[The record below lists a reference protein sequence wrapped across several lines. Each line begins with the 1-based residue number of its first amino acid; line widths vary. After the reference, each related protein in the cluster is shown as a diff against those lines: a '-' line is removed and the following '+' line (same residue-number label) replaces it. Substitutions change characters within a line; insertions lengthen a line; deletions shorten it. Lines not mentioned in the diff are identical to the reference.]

1 MTLREQTGGCVGRKD
16 RYLVG
21 LDVGTSKVCAIV
33 GELLDDGGLD
43 VVGIGVAESRGIRR
57 GVIVNLEAAVDSIK
71 KAVDEAEL
79 MAGVEIDAVHLSMAG
94 PHIKGFNSRGVIA
107 VAGKSREITRD
118 DVRRAIEAA
127 KAVSL
132 PAGREILHVL
142 PQDFVVDEQDGIG
155 APVGMTGARLEVNVH
170 IVTSAT
176 TATQNLVSCVNR
188 AGVGVIDT
196 VVEQIGA
203 AEAVLTPDEKELGVA
218 LVDIGGGTT
227 DIAIFERG
235 SLWHTAVIGVGGDHF
250 TSDIAVG
257 LRMPI
262 PDAEKLKRKCGC
274 ALSAMVDEDE
284 TIDVASVGGR
294 RSRVMARR
302 ILSEI
307 LQPRAEEIFHLVWD
321 EIRRAGYEKSLN
333 SGIVLTGG
341 GAILEGMPEIAEQ
354 IFDLADQTRRADRH
368 RRACRPRRQ
377 SGLRDGRGPGALRPA
392 ESGSGSGALDRRG
405 RLWTSG
411 GPAQGAVPGVLLG
424 KGRPGLRTR
433 RIRMSQDSNFFTP
446 IFKDINPSELRL
458 KLDEDRR
465 AGARIKVVGVGGGG
479 SNAVARMVKSGFQGV
494 DFLVANTDL
503 QALQANPA
511 PVKVQIG
518 SKLTKGLGAGAD
530 PNVGRQAAL
539 EDTDKLIQSLD
550 GADMVFVTTGLG
562 GGTGTGAA
570 PVIASL
576 ASELGAL
583 TIAVV
588 TKPFKFEG
596 RKRHQQA
603 EAGLEALRECVD
615 TVITIPNERLLA
627 IIDRHTSL
635 NDSFMTA
642 DDVLR
647 QAIQGISDLI
657 LVPGLINLDFA
668 DVKTIMA
675 GMGIAMM
682 GTGIAEGENRAMS
695 GRAEGD
701 LQPAA
706 RRRVGRRRSRR
717 DHQRH
722 RRPGPVAARSERGVD
737 DHPGGGPR
745 RRQHHLRRGG
755 RRVAHR
761 PREDHRDRHRL
772 RPRRR
777 QPVAGGQHH
786 ADTRSTC
793 RTTR

>member
-1 MTLREQTGGCVGRKD
+1 VGRKD

-33 GELLDDGGLD
+33 AELVDDNGLD
-43 VVGIGVAESRGIRR
+43 IVGIGVAESRGIRR

-294 RSRVMARR
+294 RSRVMSRR

-354 IFDLADQTRRADRH
+354 IFDL
-368 RRACRPRRQ
+368 PI
-377 SGLRDGRGPGALRPA
+377 
-392 ESGSGSGALDRRG
+392 RRG
-405 RLWTSG
+405 APAGIG
-411 GPAQGAVPGVLLG
+411 GLADHVSSPAFATPV
-424 KGRPGLRTR
+424 GLVVYGQRNQVVEART
-433 RIRMSQDSNFFTP
+433 
-446 IFKDINPSELRL
+446 
-458 KLDEDRR
+458 
-465 AGARIKVVGVGGGG
+465 AGVGAF
-479 SNAVARMVKSGFQGV
+479 S
-494 DFLVANTDL
+494 
-503 QALQANPA
+503 
-511 PVKVQIG
+511 
-518 SKLTKGLGAGAD
+518 
-530 PNVGRQAAL
+530 
-539 EDTDKLIQSLD
+539 
-550 GADMVFVTTGLG
+550 
-562 GGTGTGAA
+562 
-570 PVIASL
+570 
-576 ASELGAL
+576 
-583 TIAVV
+583 
-588 TKPFKFEG
+588 
-596 RKRHQQA
+596 
-603 EAGLEALRECVD
+603 
-615 TVITIPNERLLA
+615 
-627 IIDRHTSL
+627 
-635 NDSFMTA
+635 
-642 DDVLR
+642 
-647 QAIQGISDLI
+647 
-657 LVPGLINLDFA
+657 
-668 DVKTIMA
+668 
-675 GMGIAMM
+675 
-682 GTGIAEGENRAMS
+682 
-695 GRAEGD
+695 
-701 LQPAA
+701 
-706 RRRVGRRRSRR
+706 
-717 DHQRH
+717 
-722 RRPGPVAARSERGVD
+722 
-737 DHPGGGPR
+737 
-745 RRQHHLRRGG
+745 
-755 RRVAHR
+755 RVAG
-761 PREDHRDRHRL
+761 RL
-772 RPRRR
+772 RGLFREFF
-777 QPVAGGQHH
+777 
-786 ADTRSTC
+786 
-793 RTTR
+793 